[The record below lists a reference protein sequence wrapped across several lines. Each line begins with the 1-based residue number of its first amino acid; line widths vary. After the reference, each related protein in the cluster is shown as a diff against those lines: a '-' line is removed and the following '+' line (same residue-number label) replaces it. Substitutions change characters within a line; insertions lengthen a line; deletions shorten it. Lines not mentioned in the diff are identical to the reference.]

1 MAVSHLVGLPGWLD
15 ETCRP
20 TRQSCLHLPSTAALT
35 DPDAD
40 ITDVFP
46 DVELATPGIDGLDK
60 THFSTHTWDP
70 LMLCRIIQTFMM
82 RTIQEFYH
90 TFLVQ
95 QSMIYYGTVI
105 DVWHIGANVDELDG
119 NTRYLQWLKGE

>member
-1 MAVSHLVGLPGWLD
+1 M
-15 ETCRP
+15 
-20 TRQSCLHLPSTAALT
+20 
-35 DPDAD
+35 
-40 ITDVFP
+40 P
-46 DVELATPGIDGLDK
+46 DVEIAPPGIDGQDK
-60 THFSTHTWDP
+60 THVPTHKGDP
-70 LMLCRIIQTFMM
+70 LMLCRIIQTFMI

-119 NTRYLQWLKGE
+119 NKRYLR